1 MVISPVSWTACS
13 NAWQSFHEKML
24 PNIQL
29 TPSLVQLGVIS
40 SCPTSCYMGDETNP
54 HRAITSLQVVAKSN
68 KVSESS
74 VITSI
79 SSLNTLG
86 WIPSRPINLYVSTWC
101 RMSLTISLGLW
112 DPRSAPPPCLP
123 AQRAGYTAIRY
134 CPQCEILN
142 RLCILNLISST
153 PHLQR

>member
-1 MVISPVSWTACS
+1 MLISPLSCS
-13 NAWQSFHEKML
+13 NAWQAFHEKMS

-29 TPSLVQLGVIS
+29 KPSLVQLGVIS
-40 SCPTSCYMGDETNP
+40 SCPTSCYMGEETNP
-54 HRAITSLQVVAKSN
+54 HSASTSLRVVAESN

-101 RMSLTISLGLW
+101 RRSLTISLGLW
-112 DPRSAPPPCLP
+112 DLCSAPPPHLP
-123 AQRAGYTAIRY
+123 ARRAGYTAIRY
-134 CPQCEILN
+134 CPQCKILDH
-142 RLCILNLISST
+142 LSILNLISSK